1 MRVERGIQ
9 YLMSVFVS
17 FPEEK
22 TTLSI
27 SNHVLKLK
35 MNIYIDLILVAL
47 VTIYIVD
54 ISGFTE
60 SWRGWCADIL
70 HISKLRPLPPFDCG
84 KCMTWWVCLIY
95 AICVGQIS
103 LGTIAFSALLSHLS
117 NPLGEGLIFIRE
129 WITWI
134 FDKLMP

>member
-1 MRVERGIQ
+1 M
-9 YLMSVFVS
+9 VS
-17 FPEEK
+17 
-22 TTLSI
+22 
-27 SNHVLKLK
+27 
-35 MNIYIDLILVAL
+35 IYIELILVAL

-60 SWRGWCADIL
+60 SWRDALARML
-70 HISKLRPLPPFDCG
+70 HVSRLRSLKPFDCG

-95 AICVGQIS
+95 PMFTGDFS
-103 LGTIAFSALLSHLS
+103 LGTIAFAALLSHLS
-117 NPLGEGLIFIRE
+117 NPIGMGLIFIRE